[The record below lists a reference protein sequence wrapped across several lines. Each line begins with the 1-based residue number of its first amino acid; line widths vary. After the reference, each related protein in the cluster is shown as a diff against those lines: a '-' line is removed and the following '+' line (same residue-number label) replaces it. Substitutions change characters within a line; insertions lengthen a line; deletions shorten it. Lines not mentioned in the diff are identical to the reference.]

1 MEEWPKKQS
10 PPKPVADATI
20 LPWPAI
26 SQWKRKRRK
35 THHDDKEKERRGLKT
50 PHDDKEKERRRMKA
64 PHDDAKRTEKRRGL
78 GMKMSGS
85 QSVPH

>member
-1 MEEWPKKQS
+1 M
-10 PPKPVADATI
+10 
-20 LPWPAI
+20 
-26 SQWKRKRRK
+26 
-35 THHDDKEKERRGLKT
+35 KT
-50 PHDDKEKERRRMKA
+50 PHDEEEKERRRMKA